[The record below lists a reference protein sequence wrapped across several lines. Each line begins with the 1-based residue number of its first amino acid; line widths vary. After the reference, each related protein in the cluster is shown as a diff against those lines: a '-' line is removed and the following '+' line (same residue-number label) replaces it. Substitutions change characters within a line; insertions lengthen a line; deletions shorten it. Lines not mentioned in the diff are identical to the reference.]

1 MPTTCWICSPRWDD
15 EPGSPGGAREGGR
28 NTRSSRDRYLGLGMS
43 TFLRAL
49 VRARGVHEA
58 FSLARVLAP
67 AVVLRALAGALS
79 LARVGSDALDL
90 GGLNLG
96 ATGRRSH
103 S

>member
-1 MPTTCWICSPRWDD
+1 
-15 EPGSPGGAREGGR
+15 
-28 NTRSSRDRYLGLGMS
+28 MS

-49 VRARGVHEA
+49 VRARRVDEA
-58 FSLARVLAP
+58 FSLARVLAL

-79 LARVGSDALDL
+79 LAGVGSDALDL
-90 GGLNLG
+90 CRLHLG